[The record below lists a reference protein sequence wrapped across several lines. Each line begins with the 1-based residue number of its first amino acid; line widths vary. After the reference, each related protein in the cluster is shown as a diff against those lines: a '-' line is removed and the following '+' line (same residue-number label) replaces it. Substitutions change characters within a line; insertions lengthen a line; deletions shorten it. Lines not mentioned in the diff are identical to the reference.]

1 MTAGVRE
8 QQDLAHWVVLA
19 GESLAQ
25 ATMHTKLRQCRG
37 NGLPNKLGSADSAEK
52 EVVVVAV
59 HNVDCRRW
67 LTPKMSMK
75 ARTVIN
81 GQWKASS
88 SGDKHSCI
96 GQMA

>member
-37 NGLPNKLGSADSAEK
+37 NGLPSKLGSADSAEK
-52 EVVVVAV
+52 GSGCSRGAQRRLPQMVDPQ
-59 HNVDCRRW
+59 NVNESTYCD
-67 LTPKMSMK
+67 
-75 ARTVIN
+75 
-81 GQWKASS
+81 QWPMESKL
-88 SGDKHSCI
+88 
-96 GQMA
+96 QR